1 MVLFIQILAATTMLF
16 FIGMT
21 IAAFVT
27 LNKMFYQ
34 MKYKNYLLEKLNQN
48 IVLLRKDSLEEQ
60 SFCDDSED
68 EALNDEYSID
78 KKEAE

>member
-1 MVLFIQILAATTMLF
+1 MVLFIQILAAITMLF

-48 IVLLRKDSLEEQ
+48 LVFLRKDSLDDQ
-60 SFCDDSED
+60 SFYDDSED
-68 EALNDEYSID
+68 ETLDDEPIIE

>member
-1 MVLFIQILAATTMLF
+1 MVLFIQILAAITMLF

-48 IVLLRKDSLEEQ
+48 IVLLRKDSVDDQ
-60 SFCDDSED
+60 SFYDDCED
-68 EALNDEYSID
+68 ETLDDETIIE

>member
-1 MVLFIQILAATTMLF
+1 MILFIQILAATTMLF
-16 FIGMT
+16 FIGIT

-48 IVLLRKDSLEEQ
+48 IALSRNDSLEKQ
-60 SFCDDSED
+60 SFCDDCKD
-68 EALNDEYSID
+68 ETFDDEITIT

>member
-1 MVLFIQILAATTMLF
+1 MVLFIQILAAITMLF

-48 IVLLRKDSLEEQ
+48 IVLLRKDSVDDQ
-60 SFCDDSED
+60 SFYDDCDDETLDD
-68 EALNDEYSID
+68 ETIIE

>member
-1 MVLFIQILAATTMLF
+1 MVLFIQILAAITMLF

-34 MKYKNYLLEKLNQN
+34 MKYKNYILEKLNQN
-48 IVLLRKDSLEEQ
+48 IVLLRKDYVDDQ
-60 SFCDDSED
+60 SFYNDCDD
-68 EALNDEYSID
+68 EALDDEPIIE

>member
-1 MVLFIQILAATTMLF
+1 MVLFIQILSAITMLF

-48 IVLLRKDSLEEQ
+48 IVLLRKDSLDEQ
-60 SFCDDSED
+60 SLYDDSED
-68 EALNDEYSID
+68 ETLDNDNSIA

>member
-1 MVLFIQILAATTMLF
+1 MILFIQILAATTMLF
-16 FIGMT
+16 FIGIT

-48 IVLLRKDSLEEQ
+48 IALSRKDSLEEQ
-60 SFCDDSED
+60 SFCDDCTNETFDD
-68 EALNDEYSID
+68 EIAIN

>member
-1 MVLFIQILAATTMLF
+1 MVLFIQILAAITMLF

-48 IVLLRKDSLEEQ
+48 IVLLRKDSLDEQ
-60 SFCDDSED
+60 SLYDDSED
-68 EALNDEYSID
+68 ETLDNDNSID

>member
-1 MVLFIQILAATTMLF
+1 MVLFIQILAAITMLF

-48 IVLLRKDSLEEQ
+48 IVLLRKDSLDEQ
-60 SFCDDSED
+60 SLYDDSED
-68 EALNDEYSID
+68 ETLDNDNSIA

>member
-1 MVLFIQILAATTMLF
+1 MVLFIQILATITMLF

-48 IVLLRKDSLEEQ
+48 IVLLRRDSSEEQ
-60 SFCDDSED
+60 SFYDDSED
-68 EALNDEYSID
+68 DALDNEDSID

>member
-1 MVLFIQILAATTMLF
+1 MVLFIQILAAITMLF

-48 IVLLRKDSLEEQ
+48 IVLLRKDSSDDQ
-60 SFCDDSED
+60 SLYDDSED
-68 EALNDEYSID
+68 ENLDDEDSID

>member
-1 MVLFIQILAATTMLF
+1 MILFIQILAAITMLF

-48 IVLLRKDSLEEQ
+48 IFLLRKDSVDNQ
-60 SFCDDSED
+60 SFYDDCDDETLDD
-68 EALNDEYSID
+68 EPIIE

>member
-1 MVLFIQILAATTMLF
+1 MVLFIQILSAITMLF

-48 IVLLRKDSLEEQ
+48 IVLLRKDSLDEQ
-60 SFCDDSED
+60 SLYDDSED
-68 EALNDEYSID
+68 ETLDNDNSMA